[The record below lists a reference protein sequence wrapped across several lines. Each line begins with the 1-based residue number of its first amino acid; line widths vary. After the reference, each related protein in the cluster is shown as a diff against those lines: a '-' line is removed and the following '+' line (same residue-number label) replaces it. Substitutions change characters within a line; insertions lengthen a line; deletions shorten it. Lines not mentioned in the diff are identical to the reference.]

1 MEQTLLIIKPNAV
14 EDHHIGAII
23 TILEENKVV
32 IKNIKM
38 ETLGRDR
45 AEEFYSIHR
54 GKPYFFRLID
64 FMTSGPVVELLLE
77 REDCINF
84 IRNLIGATDP
94 MNADEGTIRKL
105 YGRNVTQNAAH
116 ASDSVE
122 NARREIQF
130 VFNKECLCN

>member
-14 EDHHIGAII
+14 EDHNIGAII

-54 GKPYFFRLID
+54 GKPYFLRLID

-84 IRNLIGATDP
+84 IRILIGSTDP
-94 MNADEGTIRKL
+94 MNAAEGTIRKL

-122 NARREIQF
+122 NAQREIQF
-130 VFNKECLCN
+130 IFNKDYFR